1 MRLIKIVNIFL
12 ALALLALISS
22 LINFPNREASFS
34 PADFQ
39 CYFFNSNQTN
49 EIPMDRCC
57 YEIQR
62 QLVCK
67 IINEGVF
74 DFKCLISEES
84 ERYFLV
90 NRNTLDYCR
99 REGYYV
105 KAE

>member
-1 MRLIKIVNIFL
+1 MRWIKIVNIFL
-12 ALALLALISS
+12 ALVFLVLILN
-22 LINFPNREASFS
+22 LINFSDKEISFS

-49 EIPMDRCC
+49 EISLDRCC

-62 QLVCK
+62 QLACK
-67 IINEGVF
+67 IINEEKF
-74 DFKCLISEES
+74 DFKCFSSVGS
-84 ERYFLV
+84 ERYFLI
-90 NRNTLDYCR
+90 NRNALDYCR